1 MRILGANAHD
11 ETATLAHFIGSD
23 AEPKPERRGA
33 LLHKRLSQ
41 SRFNSNQAVLTFT
54 LPGRGGMYGVGSL
67 HIQTGEL
74 RAMHVKGM
82 VQVAGVTYRIV
93 RIERGV
99 YDVVRILD
107 DQRVGQFRT
116 IPRVEVTAASPADAT
131 TAEPDATMAEIAKA
145 AVKWGKTSWVGRL
158 SFA

>member
-1 MRILGANAHD
+1 MYVC
-11 ETATLAHFIGSD
+11 
-23 AEPKPERRGA
+23 GA
-33 LLHKRLSQ
+33 LYTH
-41 SRFNSNQAVLTFT
+41 
-54 LPGRGGMYGVGSL
+54 
-67 HIQTGEL
+67 TGE
-74 RAMHVKGM
+74 RKQMQVKGM

-93 RIERGV
+93 RIERGM

-116 IPRVEVTAASPADAT
+116 IPRVEVTATSA
-131 TAEPDATMAEIAKA
+131 PDDTMAEIAKA

>member
-1 MRILGANAHD
+1 
-11 ETATLAHFIGSD
+11 
-23 AEPKPERRGA
+23 
-33 LLHKRLSQ
+33 
-41 SRFNSNQAVLTFT
+41 
-54 LPGRGGMYGVGSL
+54 MYVVGKL
-67 HIQTGEL
+67 YTQTGE
-74 RAMHVKGM
+74 RKQMQVKGM

-116 IPRVEVTAASPADAT
+116 IPRVEVTAASA
-131 TAEPDATMAEIAKA
+131 PDDTMAEIAKA

>member
-1 MRILGANAHD
+1 
-11 ETATLAHFIGSD
+11 
-23 AEPKPERRGA
+23 
-33 LLHKRLSQ
+33 
-41 SRFNSNQAVLTFT
+41 
-54 LPGRGGMYGVGSL
+54 
-67 HIQTGEL
+67 
-74 RAMHVKGM
+74 MHVKGM

-99 YDVVRILD
+99 YDAVRILD

-116 IPRVEVTAASPADAT
+116 IPRVEVTAALT
-131 TAEPDATMAEIAKA
+131 PDDTMTEIAKA